1 MPFQLPAVVESDALL
16 LREPTA
22 DDAAALFEAMLGDA
36 ESTRTLSFARH
47 RHVDETLA
55 YIETARRA
63 AQAGTRR
70 TWLIVDKASGALAGM
85 IDMGISLPRVEVG
98 AMISKRGGTRRRKA
112 SLQALRKLIDWTL
125 EQPGVYRVYA
135 TCAANG
141 DAHSAMERLGFVRE
155 ALLVNHEAQ
164 PNTGRAAADHF
175 LFARTRPCVAQPDVP
190 PAQAQA
196 VRWLDTVFGDDI
208 ERAIELARRAQAGP
222 APAPS
227 APSADQV
234 VALDDICGF
243 DDEGMP
249 IFRPVGALA

>member
-22 DDAAALFEAMLGDA
+22 DDATALFDAMLGDA

-70 TWLIVDKASGALAGM
+70 TWLIVDKASGAVAGM
-85 IDMGISLPRVEVG
+85 IDMGIALPRVEVG

-141 DAHSAMERLGFVRE
+141 DAHSSMERLGFVRE

-175 LFARTRPCVAQPDVP
+175 LFARTRPCAAQPDVP

-196 VRWLDTVFGDDI
+196 VRWLDSVLGDEM
-208 ERAIELARRAQAGP
+208 ERAIELARRVQA
-222 APAPS
+222 APAP